1 MDESRLGL
9 TPFSFTISLFYDT
22 QRLLMV
28 ETSRK
33 PVIVF
38 DGECSF
44 CRRQIDRVRRKDRHE
59 LFEYAARQTPGLED
73 RFPAL
78 ADSDFNTGMRLIEPD
93 ERLYVGAD
101 ALYEITRRLKPW
113 KWIAWIYRIPGL
125 TQLFRAIY
133 AWIAANRHRLGGRCE
148 NDACDEP
155 PPGSD

>member
-1 MDESRLGL
+1 M
-9 TPFSFTISLFYDT
+9 T
-22 QRLLMV
+22 
-28 ETSRK
+28 ETNRK
-33 PVIVF
+33 PVIVY

-44 CRRQIDRVRRKDRHE
+44 CRRQIERLRSRDHRA

-78 ADSDFNTGMRLIEPD
+78 TDADFNTGMRLIELD

-101 ALYEITRRLKPW
+101 ALYEITRRLHPW

-125 TQLFRAIY
+125 KQLFRAIY
-133 AWIAANRHRLGGRCE
+133 AWIAANRNRLGGRCE

-155 PPGSD
+155 APRK